1 MILFGYK
8 TRPKVIGG
16 ANTTCKNCKRRTAHG
31 LVKLTEWFTLY
42 FIPIIP
48 LANDL
53 LYVCGRCGYRIK
65 VEGEEKRAVL
75 MRLKQ
80 LPAEASG

>member
-8 TRPKVIGG
+8 SKPKVLGE
-16 ANTTCKNCKRRTAHG
+16 ANKPCKNCKRKTMHG

-48 LANDL
+48 LTNEL
-53 LYVCGRCGYRIK
+53 FVLCGRCGSKTKI
-65 VEGEEKRAVL
+65 EGEAKKAALEQ
-75 MRLKQ
+75 M
-80 LPAEASG
+80 G